1 LTLGA
6 DARPHVFV
14 EDLEAPTLTAD
25 DRRHLE
31 RSLRVRPG
39 DEITISDG
47 ADRWRAAVMG
57 DGVEPVGEIQV
68 VPRSEPTI
76 TVGISLLKGRKLDL
90 VVQKLTELGVDRI
103 QLVEAERCVT
113 RWSAGKG
120 DRVLDRFVR
129 VAREAAMQSRRC
141 RLPVIDAPVA
151 APTLLR
157 DAGVAVAHMDGGAIA
172 LDRPTILIGPEG
184 GWSDDELVAADH
196 QVALGPHVLR
206 AETAA
211 IAAGALLGALR
222 IGAV

>member
-1 LTLGA
+1 MTLGA

-14 EDLEAPTLTAD
+14 DDLEAPTLSDD

-47 ADRWRAAVMG
+47 ADRWRVARMG
-57 DGVEPVGEIQV
+57 ATVEVVGEIHD
-68 VPRSEPTI
+68 VPAAEPAI
-76 TVGISLLKGRKLDL
+76 TVGVSLLKGRKLDL

-103 QLVEAERCVT
+103 RLVEAERCVT
-113 RWSAGKG
+113 RWSDDKG
-120 DRVLDRFVR
+120 DRVLDRYAR

-141 RLPVIDAPVA
+141 RLPVVDAPAPAVEVLGGEGVA
-151 APTLLR
+151 A
-157 DAGVAVAHMDGGAIA
+157 AHLDGGAVT
-172 LDRPTILIGPEG
+172 LDRPAILVGPEG
-184 GWSDDELVAADH
+184 GWSDDELDAARH
-196 QVALGPHVLR
+196 RVALGAHVLR

-222 IGAV
+222 SGAV